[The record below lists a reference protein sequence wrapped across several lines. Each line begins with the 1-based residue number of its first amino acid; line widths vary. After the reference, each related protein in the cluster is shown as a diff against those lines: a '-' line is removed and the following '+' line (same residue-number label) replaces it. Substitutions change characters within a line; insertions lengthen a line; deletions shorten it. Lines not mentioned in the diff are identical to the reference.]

1 MHILTTTSASLDDLA
16 EPVDLRQ
23 TPADIVALSFTDSDL
38 AGLAAAWKVDAAQL
52 PSMRL
57 AALRDLRHPMSVD
70 LWVDSVARH
79 AKIIL
84 VRILGGYDWWRY
96 GCDQLASVAR
106 ERGIKLAMLPGEC
119 RDEDLRLIE
128 ASTLPRQELD
138 GLLDYFREGGPA
150 NMSALVQRLA
160 RLAGQDATVV
170 EPVAV
175 PKAGFYVPGCGVVEK
190 PDLSNAGVPSHPPLS
205 CRTSPPQGGRSAFIK
220 AGSSSASSE
229 LSRSL
234 TSTIGE
240 TVDDQDISP
249 LAGEMSGRT
258 EGGVTELDVDD
269 VNAPVIPILF
279 YRSMLL
285 AADVA
290 PIDALVEALSQ
301 RGSNPVPI
309 FVSSLKDPAS
319 LAFVETALAS
329 LKPAA
334 IITAT
339 AFASGAEPSVETLF
353 DRAGVPVFQVI
364 VATTRRDI
372 WENNQR
378 GLAPADLA
386 MHVVLPELDG
396 RILAGAISFKGE
408 SETDPALGHRAFA
421 NRPEPDRVA
430 QVADRVAAF
439 IRLQGTPRAERKLA
453 ILMPDYPSAPG
464 RTGYAVGLDVP
475 SSVLAMLQDLSE
487 QGYVVEGIPQTP
499 RELLARLGQ
508 GGHGL
513 VLRDYVEFSK
523 ALPSAAIAAVDAAW
537 KAEYEIGLCE
547 APPSV
552 LPDISPAR

>member
-38 AGLAAAWKVDAAQL
+38 AGLAAAWKADAGRL

-96 GCDQLASVAR
+96 GCDQLASTAR
-106 ERGIKLAMLPGEC
+106 ERGIKLALLPGEC

-128 ASTLPRQELD
+128 ASTLPREELD

-150 NMSALVQRLA
+150 NMSALVRRLA
-160 RLAGQDATVV
+160 GLAGQDAEVIGPVV
-170 EPVAV
+170 V

-190 PDLSNAGVPSHPPLS
+190 PDLSNAG
-205 CRTSPPQGGRSAFIK
+205 AYN
-220 AGSSSASSE
+220 
-229 LSRSL
+229 
-234 TSTIGE
+234 
-240 TVDDQDISP
+240 
-249 LAGEMSGRT
+249 
-258 EGGVTELDVDD
+258 
-269 VNAPVIPILF
+269 VNAPIIPILF

-290 PIDALVEALSQ
+290 PIDALVEALRQ
-301 RGSNPVPI
+301 RGIDPVPI
-309 FVSSLKDPAS
+309 FVSSLKDPTS
-319 LAFVETALAS
+319 LAFVQTALTA

-339 AFASGAEPSVETLF
+339 AFASGAEPGIETLF

-372 WENNQR
+372 WQNNQR

-396 RILAGAISFKGE
+396 RVLAGAISFKGE
-408 SETDPALGHRAFA
+408 TETDPALGHRAFA

-439 IRLQGTPRAERKLA
+439 IKLQETPRAGRKLA
-453 ILMPDYPSAPG
+453 ILIPDYPSAPG

-475 SSVLAMLQDLSE
+475 SSVLAMLHDLKE
-487 QGYVVEGIPQTP
+487 QGYVIEGIPQTP
-499 RELLARLGQ
+499 RGLLDLLEASDTGLALDNYIAFSTEL
-508 GGHGL
+508 
-513 VLRDYVEFSK
+513 
-523 ALPSAAIAAVDAAW
+523 PTAAITAVEAAW
-537 KAEYEIGLCE
+537 GKAEDETGLRGSFPFRAATFGNVTIAL
-547 APPSV
+547 AP
-552 LPDISPAR
+552 D